1 MIKKLLKSLREY
13 KPATIMTMLCMV
25 VEAGME
31 VLIPLLIFEF
41 GKCVQP
47 SSTDLSVPPNVN
59 GMILYGCLMVG
70 AAAISLIAGM
80 LGGKFC
86 ATASAGFAKNLRHD
100 VFENVQKFSF
110 SNIDKFSPSSLVT
123 RLTTDITNVQM
134 SFMMIIRTAIRS
146 PLMLVFSIV
155 MSFSIHPTLP
165 TVFFITVPFLTV
177 GLFIIGYKAMPIFKK
192 LFKRYDALNESV
204 QENISGMR
212 VVKAYVRED
221 YESKKF
227 AGVSNDLCRE
237 FTKAEK
243 ILAFNSPIMQ
253 ISLHFALLALGFL
266 GSRVI
271 VYKLDPGFNTFGLQ
285 SLTTYSLQILMS
297 LMMISMI
304 FVMII
309 MSRASAERIVEVLD
323 EKSNLTDDDTPVF
336 DVKNGEI
343 EFENVNFGY
352 KNNLCLTDI
361 NLKIPSG
368 ATVGI
373 IGGTGSGKS
382 TLVQLIPRLY
392 DVNSGSVKV
401 GGKDVRSYDIE
412 ALRNSVAMVLQ
423 KNVLFSGTI
432 KDNLRW
438 GDKNATDEDIVR
450 VCRLACADE
459 FISSFPD
466 KYDTYIE
473 QGGSNVSGGQ
483 KQRLCIARA
492 LLKKPKILI
501 LDDST
506 SAVDTKT
513 DSLIRKAFAEEI
525 PDTTKLIIAQRISS
539 VQNAD
544 MIVVLDGGKIN
555 AIGTHDELLE
565 SNEIYKEVYYSQQKG
580 DDTNAGSD
588 E

>member
-1 MIKKLLKSLREY
+1 MIKKLFSAVGEY
-13 KPATIMTMLCMV
+13 KRDSLLAPLFVTFEVILEV
-25 VEAGME
+25 V
-31 VLIPLLIFEF
+31 IPFYMAKIIDKGINAADMNYIVRTGILLAVFALTSLMC
-41 GKCVQP
+41 GA
-47 SSTDLSVPPNVN
+47 LS
-59 GMILYGCLMVG
+59 
-70 AAAISLIAGM
+70 
-80 LGGKFC
+80 GKF
-86 ATASAGFAKNLRHD
+86 AASASAGLAKNLR
-100 VFENVQKFSF
+100 QKMYYNIQDFSF
-110 SNIDKFSPSSLVT
+110 SNIDKFSSASLVT
-123 RLTTDITNVQM
+123 RLTTDITNVQNAYQ
-134 SFMMIIRTAIRS
+134 MIIRGAVRS
-146 PLMLVFSIV
+146 PVMLVSALVAAFKINSRLSLIYL
-155 MSFSIHPTLP
+155 IIIPILG
-165 TVFFITVPFLTV
+165 V
-177 GLFIIGYKAMPIFKK
+177 GLYAIINRVHPVFKQVFKIYDK
-192 LFKRYDALNESV
+192 LNRVV
-204 QENISGMR
+204 QENLRGVR
-212 VVKAYVRED
+212 VVKAFVRED
-221 YESKKF
+221 YETKKF
-227 AGVSNDLCRE
+227 KEVSNDICQKTS
-237 FTKAEK
+237 FAEK
-243 ILAFNSPIMQ
+243 ILAFNAPLMQ
-253 ISLHFALLALGFL
+253 FSTYACIIILSWVGAKLVVSTHSTALTTGQ
-266 GSRVI
+266 
-271 VYKLDPGFNTFGLQ
+271 LQ
-285 SLTTYSLQILMS
+285 SLFSYTTQILMS
-297 LMMISMI
+297 LMMLSMI

-323 EKSNLTDDDTPVF
+323 EKSNLTDDDAPVF